1 VLVLLSTVA
10 PIPVRCQNNIEN
22 IPNNIDS
29 QQH

>member
-1 VLVLLSTVA
+1 MYIYIYHFHTGGLA
-10 PIPVRCQNNIEN
+10 PHIEN